1 MQSLPCSIPQNK
13 SLSTINSYSFYHT
26 NTQKTNGFIIDQ
38 RNYSCYYTK
47 TLINKKET
55 FMSIIIPES
64 IQVPKPCVRKL
75 AKFEKTD
82 TSFHH
87 NKKVKKVKIQKIK
100 PVARRNTTHKM
111 AVPYSVDK
119 KEPTKN
125 ITKKTAYIII
135 KLLPEEHRTPKY
147 ILVGRQKKKVLNTLK
162 QLAIN
167 DFEHEKQ
174 KNLESLV
181 AEYEAECSEKTNAAF
196 QIIADKKLCD
206 YLSQKDV
213 VAYELSEQAAN
224 YFNKIELQ
232 TIQHYKCAIKKH
244 NQSEIA
250 QIIGEDDM
258 SNEPSKH
265 DLRMMVHAFNQHT
278 L

>member
-1 MQSLPCSIPQNK
+1 MN
-13 SLSTINSYSFYHT
+13 
-26 NTQKTNGFIIDQ
+26 
-38 RNYSCYYTK
+38 
-47 TLINKKET
+47 
-55 FMSIIIPES
+55 IIIPES
-64 IQVPKPCVRKL
+64 TILVPKPYVRKL

-82 TSFHH
+82 ISLNH
-87 NKKVKKVKIQKIK
+87 NKKVKKVKTQKIK
-100 PVARRNTTHKM
+100 PVARRNTARKM
-111 AVPYSVDK
+111 TVPYAVDK

-135 KLLPEEHRTPKY
+135 KFEEQRTPKY
-147 ILVGRQKKKVLNTLK
+147 ILVGRKKKNVLNTLT
-162 QLAIN
+162 QPAIN

-174 KNLESLV
+174 KNLEKLV
-181 AEYEAECSEKTNAAF
+181 AEYEAECSENAKQKEQTNAAF

-213 VAYELSEQAAN
+213 VAYELPEQAAN
-224 YFNKIELQ
+224 YFNNIELQ

-250 QIIGEDDM
+250 QIIGEYDM
-258 SNEPSKH
+258 PQNPSKH
-265 DLRMMVHAFNQHT
+265 DLRMMVYAFNNQHT

>member
-1 MQSLPCSIPQNK
+1 
-13 SLSTINSYSFYHT
+13 
-26 NTQKTNGFIIDQ
+26 
-38 RNYSCYYTK
+38 
-47 TLINKKET
+47 
-55 FMSIIIPES
+55 MSIIIPES

-82 TSFHH
+82 ISLNH
-87 NKKVKKVKIQKIK
+87 NKKVKNVKKRKIK

-111 AVPYSVDK
+111 TVPYSVDK

-147 ILVGRQKKKVLNTLK
+147 ILVGRKKKNVLNMLN
-162 QLAIN
+162 QIN
-167 DFEHEKQ
+167 IHDFEHEKQ
-174 KNLESLV
+174 KNLEKLV
-181 AEYEAECSEKTNAAF
+181 AEYEAECSAKQKEQTNAAF